1 MCNKEFDILIIEDP
15 EEIFNYLQLGIN
27 LPIFPEF
34 KKFILNDLKVFNSK
48 SMLLLEDGDICGH
61 VLIYFSNKDCLY
73 FGFFSVVNHFPKR
86 INFLISQLI
95 KFARENNFRKIRG
108 PINIPTLIFGWGFL
122 EKGCRDTIFLENPS
136 MPDIYIEL
144 FKKNNFQ
151 VFKRYFSYEGKTP
164 KIPPERFKSYDVSDY
179 EFFYLNKWDEID
191 PFKEVIQYLTATNLS
206 PVSSITPHPE
216 KVFDNFINIAKS
228 LFLPELFIFIRYK
241 KTNDII
247 GFYLGIP
254 NIYHKN
260 NKGYFHSFIAYLGV
274 VDHDHRRKG
283 VGIKMSLLLFENAIQ
298 NKMNKVLI
306 PVSGDLN
313 VVKDIMINLY
323 NLDLTRKFTIFEK
336 KLNNIDI

>member
-1 MCNKEFDILIIEDP
+1 MCNEKLDILIIEDT

-27 LPIFPEF
+27 LPVLPEF

-61 VLIYFSNKDCLY
+61 VLIYFSDKDCLY
-73 FGFFSVVNHFPKR
+73 FGFFSVINHLPKR

-95 KFARENNFRKIRG
+95 NFAKENNFEKICG

-151 VFKRYFSYEGKTP
+151 IYRRYLSFEGK
-164 KIPPERFKSYDVSDY
+164 IPRLPS
-179 EFFYLNKWDEID
+179 EFFMEHNLDEFEFFSLKNWDEID
-191 PFKEVIQYLTATNLS
+191 SLKDSILSLTISNLS

-228 LFLPELFIFIRYK
+228 FFIPELFIFIKHK
-241 KTNDII
+241 KDNKII
-247 GFYLGIP
+247 GLCFGFPNIYQKDNNGNFNSIIGYLGI
-254 NIYHKN
+254 
-260 NKGYFHSFIAYLGV
+260 
-274 VDHDHRRKG
+274 VDHHYRRKG
-283 VGIKMSLLLFENAIQ
+283 VGYKMSDVLFENAIQ
-298 NKMNKVLI
+298 NKINKLLAL
-306 PVSGDLN
+306 VSADLN
-313 VVKDIMINLY
+313 IMKDIMLNLF
-323 NLDLTRKFTIFEK
+323 NLTLTRKFIIF
-336 KLNNIDI
+336 